1 MRAMPNH
8 FCNAL
13 LASAVA
19 IASARAHGASWPM
32 FRGEPAL
39 RGVALGSLPSKLQL
53 AWSFKTG
60 GPVKSSPAIEQDK
73 VFVGS
78 NDESVYGLSFAAG
91 KRLWAFKTGGAV
103 ESSPL
108 ALDGKVFV
116 GSSDGVLYALDAA
129 TGSVAWKYKTED
141 KILASPNWIKE
152 GG

>member
-1 MRAMPNH
+1 MPAMPNR

-13 LASAVA
+13 LVSAVA
-19 IASARAHGASWPM
+19 IASAHGSGWPM

-39 RGVALGSLPSKLQL
+39 RGVALGSLPPKLQL

-91 KRLWAFKTGGAV
+91 KPLWAFKTGGAV

-116 GSSDGVLYALDAA
+116 GSSDGVLY
-129 TGSVAWKYKTED
+129 
-141 KILASPNWIKE
+141 
-152 GG
+152 